1 MNTTYKRIWDDADRQ
16 WKYSKSFY
24 QVQFLFPRAV
34 MPSPMRILY
43 YLVKHIHS
51 CKRRQQK
58 TTEKNKQAEIFKNYK
73 QTLVEILSVKLTSDF
88 EDTMEEDFKDLR
100 QDIRNNITEK
110 QKRNEETVLKQFQKL
125 TDTIAEQRETELQN
139 YNRIETMLSD
149 INGLKEELNDV
160 KDMLKS
166 LLNEIRKE

>member
-1 MNTTYKRIWDDADRQ
+1 
-16 WKYSKSFY
+16 
-24 QVQFLFPRAV
+24 
-34 MPSPMRILY
+34 
-43 YLVKHIHS
+43 
-51 CKRRQQK
+51 
-58 TTEKNKQAEIFKNYK
+58 
-73 QTLVEILSVKLTSDF
+73 
-88 EDTMEEDFKDLR
+88 MEEDFKDLR

-110 QKRNEETVLKQFQKL
+110 QKNNEKLVSKQFQKL

-139 YNRIETMLSD
+139 YNRIETMLREEIRMKQGD